1 MIDQL
6 ERLVIRFNEMN
17 DLLTRPE
24 TTSNTSLYRSLG
36 KERSRTEKIVVKY
49 ELFKK
54 LKRDIQGNKD
64 ILMQS
69 DDAELREMARTELTQ
84 METELDDLESE
95 LKMLLIPRD
104 PYDDGDCI
112 LEVRAGTGGDEAGIF
127 AGDLFGMY
135 RYYVEKQGWTASVID
150 YTEANQGGFKEIIF
164 EVEGEGA
171 YGKLKFESGVHRVQR
186 VPKTETQGRVHTSA
200 ATVAVLPAIEAD
212 DSEIVIPTNDLRIDI
227 YRSGGK
233 GGQNV
238 NKVETAVRLTHLP
251 TGIVV
256 QCQDERSQL
265 KNREKAMKVLKSR
278 LWDLRKREQDAKIAS
293 QRKSMVGSGD
303 RSEKIRTYNFPQN
316 RLTDHRIGY
325 TMYDLEGAMGGEI
338 ESVIEKL
345 QLAEN
350 EALLK
355 AGTA

>member
-6 ERLVIRFNEMN
+6 EKASIRFNEIN
-17 DLLTRPE
+17 GLLSRPE
-24 TTSNTSLYRSLG
+24 TVSNNNLFRSLS
-36 KERSRTEKIVVKY
+36 KERSALEPIVEKFEAY
-49 ELFKK
+49 KK
-54 LKRDIQGNKD
+54 VNSDILGNKD
-64 ILMQS
+64 ILHNS
-69 DDAELREMARTELTQ
+69 DDADLRDMARAEMNDLEAKKQ
-84 METELDDLESE
+84 LLESE
-95 LKMLLIPRD
+95 LKYLLIPKD
-104 PYDDGDCI
+104 PHDDGDAI
-112 LEVRAGTGGDEAGIF
+112 LEIRAGTGGDEAGIF
-127 AGDLFGMY
+127 AGDLYAMY
-135 RYYVEKQGWTASVID
+135 QYYVEKKGWALTLVD
-150 YTEANQGGFKEIIF
+150 FTEANQGGFKEIIF
-164 EVEGEGA
+164 EVNGTGA

-200 ATVAVLPAIEAD
+200 ATVAVLPVLEED
-212 DSEIVIPTNDLRIDI
+212 DSEVVINPNDLRVDI

-278 LWDLRKREQDAKIAS
+278 LYDLRKREHDAKIAS

-316 RLTDHRIGY
+316 RLTDHRIGL
-325 TMYDLEGAMGGEI
+325 TIYDLEGVMGGKI
-338 ESVIEKL
+338 DDIVEKL

-350 EALLK
+350 EELLK
-355 AGTA
+355 AG